1 LNAEETTQVMQLFAL
16 IQPSYRDWKNKQAR
30 GMAVEYKN
38 DPAAAW
44 RAMKDSSVR
53 TLSTVTLEEAKAVIG
68 RMESGNLPIPPYGEL
83 ALTIL
88 REAKV
93 GRQSAN
99 RFHVSEPTF
108 RCLDC
113 RDSGT
118 VNVWNPSFV
127 EAYRNEFAKV
137 TRTEYDRSQKF
148 KPKQFDPNRFDPE
161 GLITAWVYDPPNWEY
176 LASKWWRAKHDGKGG
191 PIHHAALC
199 HCDGH
204 RTNVLRQELASWCA
218 GTRKNKHGERASLP
232 ACGAAKY
239 NAEKMPK
246 KTSCPFDD
254 LTSWYATHQVNEVY
268 AWQP

>member
-1 LNAEETTQVMQLFAL
+1 MTSAETTQIINRFKLL
-16 IQPSYRDWKNKQAR
+16 QPAYTDWLNQHAR
-30 GMAVEYKN
+30 LLASDYGG

-44 RAMKDSSVR
+44 DEMRASIAR
-53 TLSTVTLEEAKAVIG
+53 TLSTVTADEGAAVIG

-99 RFHVSEPTF
+99 RFHVSEPTY

-127 EAYRNEFAKV
+127 EAYRDEFSRV
-137 TRTEYDRSQKF
+137 TRTEFDRSK
-148 KPKQFDPNRFDPE
+148 KTTAKQFDLGRFDPN

-204 RTNVLRQELASWCA
+204 RTEVLRQELASWCA
-218 GTRKNKHGERASLP
+218 GSRKNKNGERASLP

-239 NAEKMPK
+239 NPDKMPK
-246 KTSCPFDD
+246 KTPCPFDD
-254 LTSWYATHQVNEVY
+254 LTGWYATHPVNEVY